1 MMHAESVCEISN
13 RQMKADRR
21 LSLVVRVAI
30 ERAAQV
36 CLCVLI
42 SAGTELVVASL
53 VMHHGAEAVMAQ
65 ANADIG
71 EWIAQPCHAKRMD
84 CRPVIDE
91 QRNKK
96 RLVVCTTSRR
106 KISEGVIKTTSSLQ
120 PSLQPS

>member
-1 MMHAESVCEISN
+1 
-13 RQMKADRR
+13 MKADRR

-30 ERAAQV
+30 DGAALV
-36 CLCVLI
+36 CVI
-42 SAGTELVVASL
+42 SAGIELVAASL
-53 VMHHGAEAVMAQ
+53 VMHHGEEAMMAQ

-71 EWIAQPCHAKRMD
+71 TSGSGLLNHCHAKRMNW
-84 CRPVIDE
+84 RPVIAE